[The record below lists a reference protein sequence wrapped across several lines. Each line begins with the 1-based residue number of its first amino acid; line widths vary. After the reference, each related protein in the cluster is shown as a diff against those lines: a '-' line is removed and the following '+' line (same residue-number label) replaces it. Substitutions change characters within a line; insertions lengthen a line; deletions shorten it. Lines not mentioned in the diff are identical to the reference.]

1 MMTTFA
7 TQLVLNLGLA
17 TMLVLL
23 IDSLTVASFLVG
35 FILGAVCIFAFFNT
49 GGRKNFYL
57 CRVWKLLV
65 LVVVFFREL
74 LIACVIV
81 LKSVFQPISHLNP
94 GIIAMEVNFQTNF
107 ELVLLCNMI
116 TLTPGTLTLDIS
128 PDNKIIYIH
137 VLDCSD
143 PAEVVAHIQKEFV
156 DRMKEVW
163 HYA

>member
-1 MMTTFA
+1 MKTFA
-7 TQLVLNLGLA
+7 SQLTLNVGLA
-17 TMLVLL
+17 IMLILL
-23 IDSLTVASFLVG
+23 IDSLTVAGFLLG
-35 FILGAVCIFAFFNT
+35 FVLGAVCIFAFYNT
-49 GGRKNFYL
+49 EGRKNFYL
-57 CRVWKLLV
+57 YRTWKLLV
-65 LVVVFFREL
+65 LIVIFFKEL
-74 LIACVIV
+74 LIACLIV
-81 LKSVFQPISHLNP
+81 LRSVFLPISHLNP
-94 GIIAMEVNFQTNF
+94 GIIAMKVDFHTNF

-143 PAEVVAHIQKEFV
+143 PEGVISHIQKEFV